1 MTRRQSWT
9 NHRSVLLSAPIT
21 AHLDRG
27 GVMLAPGGG
36 EQHDVAPE
44 LDTHAHEQQDGGA
57 QGAGGLPAAVPVQP
71 LLQQPTH
78 PGST

>member
-1 MTRRQSWT
+1 
-9 NHRSVLLSAPIT
+9 
-21 AHLDRG
+21 
-27 GVMLAPGGG
+27 MLAPGGG
-36 EQHDVAPE
+36 EQHNVAPE
-44 LDTHAHEQQDGGA
+44 LDAHAHEQEDGGG